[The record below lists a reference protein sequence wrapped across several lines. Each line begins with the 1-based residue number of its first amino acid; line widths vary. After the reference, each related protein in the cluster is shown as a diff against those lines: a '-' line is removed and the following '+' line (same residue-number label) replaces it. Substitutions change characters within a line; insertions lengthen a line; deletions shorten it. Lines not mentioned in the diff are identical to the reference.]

1 MRPPTK
7 PQNKAISCQNVMLD
21 LNFIRY
27 MLLLWLRDY
36 GATIM
41 VDQTF
46 LRILNMNNLAQDV
59 GQEYNPYYNLHQNLW
74 GNYHFDSQV
83 VKLNLQLLSH
93 HRLNM
98 LAWVSLDL
106 LVATS
111 LCLISGSFLSLTDLP
126 ELISLQL

>member
-1 MRPPTK
+1 
-7 PQNKAISCQNVMLD
+7 
-21 LNFIRY
+21 

-83 VKLNLQLLSH
+83 VKLNLQLLIH